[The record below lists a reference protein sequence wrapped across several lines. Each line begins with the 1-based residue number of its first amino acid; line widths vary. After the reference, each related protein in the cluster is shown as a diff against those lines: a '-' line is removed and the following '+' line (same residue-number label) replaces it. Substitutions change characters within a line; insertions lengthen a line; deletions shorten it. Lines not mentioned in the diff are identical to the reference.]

1 MRRATEY
8 YHRLWM
14 PRHPRERVGGRS
26 RRQAGSCTRRY
37 RGNLRFVVLG
47 TTDSRVSDLSDFTA
61 ARRNSTSQLTHDED
75 NTARSEPL
83 VANAADPPGTA
94 TLGPRSSSA
103 QARRFF
109 PFGRTRRFEII
120 PTPRPAT
127 SMSEDW
133 YFPLHSGWAT
143 SERVGGEEQ
152 AEERS
157 QAPRLRRGG
166 LRAPESLLTRHYSP
180 PMGVPTIAYPPPEEL
195 HRATSAAVAAT
206 TAAVADLTNESEG
219 VRAVEER
226 VQ

>member
-1 MRRATEY
+1 MTTSWVCVAASCPSWKAAAQHGTVRCISVSTQLVEFLDTLLFEFSSHLPRCHQHPHPMRRATGY
-8 YHRLWM
+8 YRRLWV

-61 ARRNSTSQLTHDED
+61 ARRNSTRQLTHDED

-127 SMSEDW
+127 SM
-133 YFPLHSGWAT
+133 
-143 SERVGGEEQ
+143 
-152 AEERS
+152 
-157 QAPRLRRGG
+157 
-166 LRAPESLLTRHYSP
+166 
-180 PMGVPTIAYPPPEEL
+180 
-195 HRATSAAVAAT
+195 
-206 TAAVADLTNESEG
+206 
-219 VRAVEER
+219 
-226 VQ
+226 